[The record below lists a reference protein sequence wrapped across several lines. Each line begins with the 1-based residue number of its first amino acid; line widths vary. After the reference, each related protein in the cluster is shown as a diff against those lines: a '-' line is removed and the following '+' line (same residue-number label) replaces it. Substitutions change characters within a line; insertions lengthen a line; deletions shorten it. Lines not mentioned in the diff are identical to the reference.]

1 MEEIVIRKRREATA
15 RGKTYVCELYARG
28 YLEQG
33 GAFRLTR
40 CVGRY
45 GFRKP
50 RNEAANETT
59 ADRAA

>member
-1 MEEIVIRKRREATA
+1 MIRKRREITA
-15 RGKTYVCELYARG
+15 RGRTHVRELYAKG

-40 CVGRY
+40 CAGRY
-45 GFRKP
+45 GFEKP
-50 RNEAANETT
+50 RNEAVGQTT